1 MAAMIPDFTYPM
13 LAIGIISLIAGFL
26 LRSRGKPT
34 GLALALVGVLFIVS
48 PILSLLLGAFG
59 GADKLG
65 ASTGVFATNAIG
77 AVVIIAGIAAGA
89 YAVKRRRTMSA

>member
-1 MAAMIPDFTYPM
+1 M
-13 LAIGIISLIAGFL
+13 LAIGIIIALIAGF

-34 GLALALVGVLFIVS
+34 GRALALVGVLFIVS
-48 PILSLLLGAFG
+48 PIISLVLGSFG